1 MQSYNREYRSSIFAM
16 LFQDRKEL
24 LQLEKCQTLSE
35 YSEFVAR
42 MQEVIL
48 KRGLSEGEQK
58 ACIEEVIDRCIE
70 ENILR
75 DFLTKHREA
84 VIVYSR
90 CNNSLQPEALVAEGV
105 RKSMF
110 CDAARPFAEQ
120 NLYDGPRNCSE
131 TKGFG
136 TVTSRLAYD
145 EEAHMAAIREDSY
158 DDGYDNG
165 QTDKTLDAARK
176 MMKKLKLTA
185 KEALDILDVPEEEQ
199 SDYLQ
204 RLESN
209 TNEGE
214 SAELCAHDTAN

>member
-1 MQSYNREYRSSIFAM
+1 MYR
-16 LFQDRKEL
+16 
-24 LQLEKCQTLSE
+24 
-35 YSEFVAR
+35 
-42 MQEVIL
+42 
-48 KRGLSEGEQK
+48 
-58 ACIEEVIDRCIE
+58 
-70 ENILR
+70 
-75 DFLTKHREA
+75 
-84 VIVYSR
+84 R

-158 DDGYDNG
+158 DDGL
-165 QTDKTLDAARK
+165 TDAARK
-176 MMKKLKLTA
+176 MMKNLKLTA
-185 KEALDILDVPEEEQ
+185 AEALNALEVPENHQ
-199 SDYLQ
+199 GDYLEK
-204 RLESN
+204 LESN

-214 SAELCAHDTAN
+214 STELYAHDTTN

>member
-1 MQSYNREYRSSIFAM
+1 M
-16 LFQDRKEL
+16 
-24 LQLEKCQTLSE
+24 
-35 YSEFVAR
+35 
-42 MQEVIL
+42 
-48 KRGLSEGEQK
+48 
-58 ACIEEVIDRCIE
+58 
-70 ENILR
+70 
-75 DFLTKHREA
+75 
-84 VIVYSR
+84 YSR

-158 DDGYDNG
+158 DNG
-165 QTDKTLDAARK
+165 QTDKTLDAIRK
-176 MMKKLKLTA
+176 MMKNFNLTA
-185 KEALDILDVPEEEQ
+185 AESLNALEVPENQ
-199 SDYLQ
+199 QGDYLNK
-204 RLESN
+204 LESN

-214 SAELCAHDTAN
+214 SAELYAHDNAN